1 MARAPVQL
9 PKGLQG
15 LLGGLLLLGVATFL
29 MGARGPDHLRAWQTF
44 LVNFLFF
51 SGMAQGGLVFAA
63 AYDLTR
69 ARWGE
74 GVKRLALGM
83 GVFLPLSLLLF
94 LFLFVGSK
102 ILFPWVL
109 NPIPEKQLWLNLPF
123 LLSRDLLG
131 LLALYSFGLAYLF
144 YSLRPEIGAAM
155 ALKEGPVSR
164 LWALFTREWRGSE
177 RERERSHR
185 LLPILGPLLVISY
198 ALIFSLL
205 SFDLVMA
212 LDPHFI
218 STLFGAYFFVSS
230 FYMGL
235 AGTALF
241 AVLLRRPLGLEA
253 LIGRS
258 QFHDLGKLLFGF
270 CLVAGDF
277 FWSQYAVIWYGN
289 LPEET
294 EYVILRTKEL
304 PWAPLALVVLI
315 VSFAGPFLLLLSRR
329 MKERPIP
336 LAVVAS
342 FILVGMWLERYLLVV
357 PSLWKGPDLP
367 LGWLELFMTLGFL
380 AVFLLPYLAF
390 VTRLPTPTPASSP
403 SGIEHS
409 ETR

>member
-1 MARAPVQL
+1 MARTPVKL
-9 PKGLQG
+9 PKWLRG
-15 LLGGLLLLGVATFL
+15 LLWGLLLIGVVTFL
-29 MGARGPDHLRAWQTF
+29 IEARGPNRLRAWQTF

-74 GVKRLALGM
+74 GVRRLAQGM
-83 GVFLPLSLLLF
+83 GVFLPVSLLLF
-94 LFLFVGSK
+94 LFLFVGSET
-102 ILFPWVL
+102 LFSWIL
-109 NPIPEKQLWLNLPF
+109 NPIPEKKIWLNLPF
-123 LLSRDLLG
+123 LFSRDLLG

-144 YSLRPEIGAAM
+144 YSLRPEMGAAVD
-155 ALKEGPVSR
+155 LKRGPVPQ
-164 LWALFTREWRGSE
+164 LWALFTREWRGIE

-185 LLPILGPLLVISY
+185 LLAILSPLLVISY

-205 SFDLVMA
+205 SFDLVMS
-212 LDPHFI
+212 LDPPFI

-230 FYMGL
+230 FYVGL

-241 AVLLRRPLGLEA
+241 AVLLRKPFGLEE

-258 QFHDLGKLLFGF
+258 HFHDLGKLLFGF

-294 EYVILRTKEL
+294 GYVILRTKEM

-315 VSFAGPFLLLLSRR
+315 VSFLGPFLLLLSRR
-329 MKERPIP
+329 IKEHPIT
-336 LAVVAS
+336 LAAVAS
-342 FILVGMWLERYLLVV
+342 LIVVGMWLERYLLVV
-357 PSLWKGPDLP
+357 PSLWHQLGLP
-367 LGWLELFMTLGFL
+367 LGWIELLMTLGFL
-380 AVFLLPYLAF
+380 ASFLLPYLAF
-390 VTRLPTPTPASSP
+390 VTRLPPLPFQVPRKES
-403 SGIEHS
+403 
-409 ETR
+409 